1 MDNASLGKDAEHYMV
16 PGRVAP
22 PAQRLQRATAHALA
36 PVVNSPIPGRTHTHT
51 SKSADPQQRSSLLA
65 IELKGL
71 AAPGQA
77 LKN

>member
-1 MDNASLGKDAEHYMV
+1 MDNAPLGKDTEHYLV

-71 AAPGQA
+71 AAPGEA